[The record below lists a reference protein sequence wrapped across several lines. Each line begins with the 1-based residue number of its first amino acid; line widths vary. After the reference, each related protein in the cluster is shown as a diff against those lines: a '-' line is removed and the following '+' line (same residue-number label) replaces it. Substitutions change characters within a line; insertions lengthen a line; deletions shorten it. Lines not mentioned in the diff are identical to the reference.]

1 MEQNEAYLF
10 RGSLIAVLINLVFA
24 SLMNAVAVSKGYENS
39 HAFALV
45 FLFGVFGMLYVI
57 ALPDLK
63 ARQQREDILTVLLDK
78 EQGGEN

>member
-1 MEQNEAYLF
+1 MGWAF
-10 RGSLIAVLINLVFA
+10 VVALIAILINLVFA

-63 ARQQREDILTVLLDK
+63 ERQQREDILAVLLDK

>member
-1 MEQNEAYLF
+1 MGWIIVVA
-10 RGSLIAVLINLVFA
+10 LIAIVINLLFA

-45 FLFGVFGMLYVI
+45 ALFGVFGMLYVI

-63 ARQQREDILTVLLDK
+63 ARQQREDILVVLLDK
-78 EQGGEN
+78 E

>member
-1 MEQNEAYLF
+1 MGWAF
-10 RGSLIAVLINLVFA
+10 VVALIAVLINLVFA

-63 ARQQREDILTVLLDK
+63 ARQQREDILAVLLDK
-78 EQGGEN
+78 EQGGES